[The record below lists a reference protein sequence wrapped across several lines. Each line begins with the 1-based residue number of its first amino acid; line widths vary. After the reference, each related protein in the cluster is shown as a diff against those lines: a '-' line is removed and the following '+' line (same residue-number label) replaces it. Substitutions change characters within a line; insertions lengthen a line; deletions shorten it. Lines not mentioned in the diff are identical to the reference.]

1 MVATRILIIL
11 FVLMS
16 GFLGGC
22 QTRGG
27 YSSFGLSYG
36 SPPWYFD
43 GYYPYTAPWAS
54 PYYLRPYY
62 YRPYA
67 RPFYYSPYPYYFS
80 PYRGPSYKFYG
91 AHPKYRYGPR
101 WGSSRLGRRR

>member
-43 GYYPYTAPWAS
+43 GYYPYAAPWGS

-101 WGSSRLGRRR
+101 